1 MRTFIKTIELYPE
14 RDGSGRIIKQ
24 ISFKFPVYY
33 NGCEG
38 DTIRLLNE
46 NTVETVVL
54 LSRETNPLTV
64 EVRMEV
70 ETGEVKEHPTYK
82 RIQEYVQE
90 KYGFKVHTAY
100 IAEVKR
106 MVGLDM
112 HKAPNAVEQRK
123 HEYHPCP
130 PEKVEAIKDALR
142 HFGLIA
148 E

>member
-1 MRTFIKTIELYPE
+1 MIKEIEIYRNDESEYPLK
-14 RDGSGRIIKQ
+14 RIGLN
-24 ISFKFPVYY
+24 FPVFKD
-33 NGCEG
+33 GGEV
-38 DTIRLLNE
+38 TELLWDKG

-70 ETGEVKEHPTYK
+70 ETGEIKEHPTYK

-142 HFGLIA
+142 HFGLIS